1 MADGQWLMDGRG
13 LRSAFS
19 EPYAISYKLLAI
31 FGEATNLSPLCRAPF
46 KMWTGII
53 GQEG

>member
-31 FGEATNLSPLCRAPF
+31 FGEATNLSPLEAKQLSAP
-46 KMWTGII
+46 I
-53 GQEG
+53 